1 MRATLRTVMRVEW
14 RSLVRERA
22 VWLVVALFAGLV
34 AYAAVG
40 GGSQVRS
47 DRAAIEAAR
56 REEAA
61 RLEGLGASLRGLAA
75 GAEARPGADPRDPH
89 VVGRELG
96 RRAAI
101 LPPGPLAPVAIGQR
115 DVMPHTVHVTSEARL
130 AAGAA
135 DADLGSPTRQTSG
148 PFDLAFVIVY
158 LLPLVI
164 IALTFDLLAGE
175 RERGTLALV
184 LSQPVSLRSFVLGK
198 ALLRAACLL
207 GLVVPIVVA
216 APLLAGGAAPTGDGL
231 IVRLGLFGALLIAY
245 SAFWFAAAL
254 AVDAWGRSSSGNA
267 LALVG
272 VWLALVVIVPGL
284 VSVGVNAL
292 HPPPSRVELVSLT
305 RSAAREAEAQLSALE
320 GDHGER
326 PADAYG
332 KTVRRSVE
340 VQEELERRVQPVV
353 DAFGVQL
360 ARQQRLVDRL
370 RFLSPA
376 IVVHEGLN
384 DVSGSGVARYQ
395 HFAAQ
400 VDVFHRAHKA
410 FFFDRIRRGAPLDAA
425 DFEAL
430 PAFDYREQPTAD
442 LGARVGAGIV
452 GLLVPALALL
462 GLAIA
467 GLRRARIS
475 V

>member
-1 MRATLRTVMRVEW
+1 MGATLRTVMRVEW

-34 AYAAVG
+34 AYAAVA

-47 DRAAIEAAR
+47 ERAAIEAAR

-61 RLEGLGASLRGLAA
+61 RLEQLGASLRGLPA
-75 GAEARPGADPRDPH
+75 GAEARSGADPRDPH
-89 VVGRELG
+89 VVGREIG

-207 GLVVPIVVA
+207 GLVVPMVVA
-216 APLLAGGAAPTGDGL
+216 APLLAGGAAAGGGL
-231 IVRLGLFGALLIAY
+231 LVRLGLFGALLIAY

-254 AVDAWGRSSSGNA
+254 AVDAWGRSAAGNA

-292 HPPPSRVELVSLT
+292 HPPPSRVELVQLT
-305 RSAAREAEAQLSALE
+305 RSAAREAEAQLSAIE

-332 KTVRRSVE
+332 KSVRRGVE

-360 ARQQRLVDRL
+360 ARQQGLVDRL

-376 IVVHEGLN
+376 IVAHEGLN

-410 FFFDRIRRGAPLDAA
+410 FFFDRIRRAAPLDAA
-425 DFEAL
+425 DFESL

-475 V
+475 A

>member
-1 MRATLRTVMRVEW
+1 MLRTVMRVEW

-34 AYAAVG
+34 AYAAVA

-47 DRAAIEAAR
+47 ERAAIEATR

-61 RLEGLGASLRGLAA
+61 RLEQLGASLRGLAA
-75 GAEARPGADPRDPH
+75 GAETRAQTDSRDPH
-89 VVGRELG
+89 VVGREIG

-101 LPPGPLAPVAIGQR
+101 LPLGPLSPVALGQR

-184 LSQPVSLRSFVLGK
+184 LSQPVSLTSFVLGK

-207 GLVVPIVVA
+207 GLLVPMVLA
-216 APLLAGGAAPTGDGL
+216 APLLAGGAAPGDGL
-231 IVRLGLFGALLIAY
+231 LVRLGLYGALLLAY
-245 SAFWFAAAL
+245 SAFWFAAAM
-254 AVDAWGRSSSGNA
+254 AVDAWGRSASGNA

-292 HPPPSRVELVSLT
+292 HPPPSRVELVNLT

-326 PADAYG
+326 PAEAYG
-332 KTVRRSVE
+332 KTVRRGVE
-340 VQEELERRVQPVV
+340 VQQELERRVQPVV

-360 ARQQRLVDRL
+360 SRQQGLVDRL
-370 RFLSPA
+370 RFVSPA

-400 VDVFHRAHKA
+400 VEVFHRAHKA
-410 FFFDRIRRGAPLDAA
+410 FFFDRIRRAAPLGAA

-462 GLAIA
+462 GLAVA

>member
-1 MRATLRTVMRVEW
+1 MGAMLRTVMRVEW

-34 AYAAVG
+34 TYAAVAG
-40 GGSQVRS
+40 GLQARS
-47 DRAAIEAAR
+47 ERAAIEATR

-61 RLEGLGASLRGLAA
+61 RLAQLGASLRGVAA
-75 GAEARPGADPRDPH
+75 GADARAAADPRDPH
-89 VVGRELG
+89 LVGRELG

-101 LPPGPLAPVAIGQR
+101 LPPGPLSPVAIGQR

-207 GLVVPIVVA
+207 GLLVPIVLA
-216 APLLAGGAAPTGDGL
+216 APLLAGGAAPGDGL
-231 IVRLGLFGALLIAY
+231 LVRLALFGALLIAY
-245 SAFWFAAAL
+245 SMFWFAAAM
-254 AVDAWGRSSSGNA
+254 AVDAWGRSAAGNA

-272 VWLALVVIVPGL
+272 VWLAVVVIVPGL

-292 HPPPSRVELVSLT
+292 HPPPSRVELVNLT
-305 RSAAREAEAQLSALE
+305 RSAAREAEAKLSALE

-360 ARQQRLVDRL
+360 ARQQALVDRL
-370 RFLSPA
+370 RFVSPA

-400 VDVFHRAHKA
+400 VDVFHRAHQA
-410 FFFDRIRRGAPLDAA
+410 FFFDHIRRAAPLDAA
-425 DFEAL
+425 AFDAL

-442 LGARVGAGIV
+442 LGARVGAGII